1 MNNNEVSSLIEC
13 LQKENLD
20 IVKIVVRILF
30 QRGVNRRLIF
40 SWVTP
45 TRCAAY
51 RPIMNR
57 LCFFF
62 LSSQMTVNFREKFN
76 FFGE

>member
-57 LCFFF
+57 LCFF
-62 LSSQMTVNFREKFN
+62 SVITNDSQL
-76 FFGE
+76 